1 LFANGKVNMANT
13 KYTSIKNDYSIVFD
27 KNSQIEPVGEDSTI
41 KSLGFCFTSID
52 EINEFEQMR
61 TIDAI
66 GIIHTIG
73 PVTQVNIKQSGTVK
87 DRRNVTIVD
96 ESCLAI

>member
-66 GIIHTIG
+66 GIIHT
-73 PVTQVNIKQSGTVK
+73 
-87 DRRNVTIVD
+87 NVTIVD

>member
-1 LFANGKVNMANT
+1 MANQ

-27 KNSQIEPVGEDSTI
+27 KQSEIEEADDDSTI
-41 KSLGFCFTSID
+41 QSRGFCFTTIE

-66 GIIHTIG
+66 GIITQIG
-73 PVTQVNIKQSGTVK
+73 VLT
-87 DRRNVTIVD
+87 
-96 ESCLAI
+96 